1 MIFTF
6 SVYRCTQNSKCLNTA
21 FFKAKTEF
29 QTFQKKIKMETLQ
42 ENEKGKLKG
51 GFTSLSG
58 LVAEAAPLMNNC
70 KNSCPKGCVSA
81 EA

>member
-1 MIFTF
+1 MEKKN
-6 SVYRCTQNSKCLNTA
+6 QN
-21 FFKAKTEF
+21 
-29 QTFQKKIKMETLQ
+29 QKFLELVSKMETLQ

-51 GFTSLSG
+51 GCTSLSG

>member
-1 MIFTF
+1 
-6 SVYRCTQNSKCLNTA
+6 LHHA
-21 FFKAKTEF
+21 EF
-29 QTFQKKIKMETLQ
+29 QTFQKKIKMEKKNQNQKFLELVSKMETLQ

>member
-1 MIFTF
+1 MEKKN
-6 SVYRCTQNSKCLNTA
+6 QN
-21 FFKAKTEF
+21 
-29 QTFQKKIKMETLQ
+29 QKFLELVSKMETLQ

-70 KNSCPKGCVSA
+70 KNSCPKG
-81 EA
+81 

>member
-1 MIFTF
+1 M
-6 SVYRCTQNSKCLNTA
+6 TQTA
-21 FFKAKTEF
+21 I
-29 QTFQKKIKMETLQ
+29 QNYQKKIKMEKKNQNQKFLELVSKMETLQ

>member
-1 MIFTF
+1 MEKKN
-6 SVYRCTQNSKCLNTA
+6 QN
-21 FFKAKTEF
+21 
-29 QTFQKKIKMETLQ
+29 QKFLELVSKMETLQ

-58 LVAEAAPLMNNC
+58 LVAEAAPLMYNC